1 MQKQREHRKRR
12 KESPVTETLVTSAEL
27 SLEFKT
33 FSTKKIARLL
43 AESECVGVRGKQ
55 LFLWVGSQ
63 AREIIRAQIEKEDEK
78 RMRNENRAKR
88 RASADTP
95 ATSEGNTGSSV
106 PAQWGAPF
114 PQIRPF
120 PGTMDGFRSV
130 VREKREQSET
140 FWG

>member
-1 MQKQREHRKRR
+1 M
-12 KESPVTETLVTSAEL
+12 TETLVTSAEL

-33 FSTKKIARLL
+33 FSPKKIARLL
-43 AESECVGVRGKQ
+43 TENGCGGVRGHP
-55 LFLWVGSQ
+55 LFRWDLSQ

-95 ATSEGNTGSSV
+95 EKSGENTGSSV
-106 PAQWGAPF
+106 PAHWGAPF